1 MEFNPMNISDVTRA
15 VDAKDAAQQKLR
27 EMLALIED
35 TANYIAKAT
44 RGITTATPERRKLR
58 EEMERSLADF
68 ITATASPDA
77 ARAYTVQ
84 PDTTVSLMLSQSMS
98 APPGPS
104 VQTDLGG
111 TVLTP
116 PDRAHSITKVLP

>member
-1 MEFNPMNISDVTRA
+1 MNISDVTRA

-35 TANYIAKAT
+35 TSNYIAKAT

-68 ITATASPDA
+68 LTATASPDA

-84 PDTTVSLMLSQSMS
+84 PETTVSLMLSQSMTASIEQAAASLAIGKRTPAEQATS
-98 APPGPS
+98 AA
-104 VQTDLGG
+104 VT
-111 TVLTP
+111 
-116 PDRAHSITKVLP
+116 A

>member
-1 MEFNPMNISDVTRA
+1 MNISDLTRA
-15 VDAKDAAQQKLR
+15 VDGKDKAQQTLR

-35 TANYIAKAT
+35 TAAYIAKAT

-68 ITATASPDA
+68 IAATANPEA

-98 APPGPS
+98 AVADPAGFALAIGKQATS
-104 VQTDLGG
+104 AAVT
-111 TVLTP
+111 
-116 PDRAHSITKVLP
+116 A

>member
-1 MEFNPMNISDVTRA
+1 MSLNMNISDLTRA
-15 VDAKDAAQQKLR
+15 IDGKDRAQQTLR

-35 TANYIAKAT
+35 TSGYIAKQT

-68 ITATASPDA
+68 LQATSNPES

-84 PDTTVSLMLSQSMS
+84 PETTVSLMLSQTMTAAQGTRADNLPAVASI
-98 APPGPS
+98 PS
-104 VQTDLGG
+104 QKAT
-111 TVLTP
+111 
-116 PDRAHSITKVLP
+116 A

>member
-1 MEFNPMNISDVTRA
+1 MEFDQMNISDVTRA

-35 TANYIAKAT
+35 TSNYIAKGT

-68 ITATASPDA
+68 LQATSNPES
-77 ARAYTVQ
+77 ARAYTIQ
-84 PDTTVSLMLSQSMS
+84 PETTVSLMLSQTMTAAPEPKGESLPAVASIPSSKS
-98 APPGPS
+98 A
-104 VQTDLGG
+104 
-111 TVLTP
+111 
-116 PDRAHSITKVLP
+116 AA

>member
-1 MEFNPMNISDVTRA
+1 MSLNMNISDLTRA
-15 VDAKDAAQQKLR
+15 IDGKDRAQQTLR

-35 TANYIAKAT
+35 TAAYIAKGT

-68 ITATASPDA
+68 LQATSNPES

-84 PDTTVSLMLSQSMS
+84 PETTVSLMLSQTMTAAQGTRADNLPAVASI
-98 APPGPS
+98 PS
-104 VQTDLGG
+104 QKAT
-111 TVLTP
+111 
-116 PDRAHSITKVLP
+116 A